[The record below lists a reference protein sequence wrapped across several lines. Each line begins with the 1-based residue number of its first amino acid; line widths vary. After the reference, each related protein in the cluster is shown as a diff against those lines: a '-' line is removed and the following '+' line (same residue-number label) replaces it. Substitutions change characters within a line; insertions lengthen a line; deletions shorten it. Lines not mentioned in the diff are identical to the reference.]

1 MDLATVPESFYRDLP
16 SYHGPPLPPSP
27 PRSPEEDLHRT
38 SRRPRRNTHSSQHAS
53 GYGLLAW
60 RLSASTDSEEPRL
73 PPLYRRFED
82 LNHRVLLHLQ
92 DEIAQ
97 MEEELR
103 VLDECD
109 EMHRASAAEKD
120 GSKMLPASRRMDVQA
135 GVYSSLHY
143 QREELMSAL
152 IRKTEQYNNALSAYS
167 RVLQTLPQASDENV
181 DAYRTWMHGNSPIAA
196 VESRFLDHPKD
207 LVSLT
212 PPVTPIGP
220 APTPSVYSAIIIA
233 SAAILLPLL
242 AFSMIRDFWG
252 RVLLVALVGGASAS
266 FASTTSAGSEQL
278 VASQDGWRCAGL

>member
-1 MDLATVPESFYRDLP
+1 MSLDGPNSTLGRGMDLTTVPESYYRDIP

-27 PRSPEEDLHRT
+27 PRSPEEDLNRT

-53 GYGLLAW
+53 GYGLLAG

-120 GSKMLPASRRMDVQA
+120 GSKMLPSSRRIDVQA

-152 IRKTEQYNNALSAYS
+152 IRKTEQYSELI
-167 RVLQTLPQASDENV
+167 R
-181 DAYRTWMHGNSPIAA
+181 
-196 VESRFLDHPKD
+196 
-207 LVSLT
+207 
-212 PPVTPIGP
+212 
-220 APTPSVYSAIIIA
+220 
-233 SAAILLPLL
+233 PL
-242 AFSMIRDFWG
+242 FSHTQKKNRK
-252 RVLLVALVGGASAS
+252 
-266 FASTTSAGSEQL
+266 TN
-278 VASQDGWRCAGL
+278 

>member
-1 MDLATVPESFYRDLP
+1 MKSKGSAESHQPPPVAPILTPPVAPLQLARTNSTQRKMSLDGPNSTLGRGMDLATVPESFYRDPP

-38 SRRPRRNTHSSQHAS
+38 SRRPRRNTHTSQHAS

-60 RLSASTDSEEPRL
+60 RLSSSTDSEEPRL

-97 MEEELR
+97 MEEELH

-143 QREELMSAL
+143 QREELMGAL
-152 IRKTEQYNNALSAYS
+152 IRKTEQYSESILTPLSYTHT
-167 RVLQTLPQASDENV
+167 QIT
-181 DAYRTWMHGNSPIAA
+181 
-196 VESRFLDHPKD
+196 
-207 LVSLT
+207 LT
-212 PPVTPIGP
+212 PPRP
-220 APTPSVYSAIIIA
+220 
-233 SAAILLPLL
+233 
-242 AFSMIRDFWG
+242 RQ
-252 RVLLVALVGGASAS
+252 R
-266 FASTTSAGSEQL
+266 
-278 VASQDGWRCAGL
+278 SQRL